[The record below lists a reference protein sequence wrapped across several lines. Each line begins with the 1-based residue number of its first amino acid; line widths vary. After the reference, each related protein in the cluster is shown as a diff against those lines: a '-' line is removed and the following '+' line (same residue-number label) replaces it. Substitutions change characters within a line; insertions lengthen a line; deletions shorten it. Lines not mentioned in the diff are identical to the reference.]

1 MENALF
7 TPWYTFFIFF
17 AFVRVYFASLAFS
30 SKEYYGHV
38 ASDPSGTGGGQRG
51 IKALLGR
58 TQLIPVLLI
67 DRYWPLTAMI

>member
-17 AFVRVYFASLAFS
+17 AFVRVYTFASLAFS

-38 ASDPSGTGGGQRG
+38 ASADPSETGGGQRG
-51 IKALLGR
+51 IEALLGR

-67 DRYWPLTAMI
+67 DRYIGH